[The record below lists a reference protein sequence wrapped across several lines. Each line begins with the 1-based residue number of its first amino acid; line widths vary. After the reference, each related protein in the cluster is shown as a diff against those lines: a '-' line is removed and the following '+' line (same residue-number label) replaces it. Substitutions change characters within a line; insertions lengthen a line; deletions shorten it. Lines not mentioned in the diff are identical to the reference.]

1 MSIIV
6 IPSGFINI
14 IYFEFDEN
22 NPYIVNSLYLYM
34 FILVV
39 ISYKYTY
46 PYVPTKIYFSFG
58 DNAIYLK
65 HSS

>member
-1 MSIIV
+1 MSINV
-6 IPSGFINI
+6 IPSEFINI

-22 NPYIVNSLYLYM
+22 NPYFVNSLYLYM

-46 PYVPTKIYFSFG
+46 PYVPTSIYF
-58 DNAIYLK
+58 
-65 HSS
+65 